1 MVIYG
6 GFEPW
11 AFAGCFTAV
20 WISAATFWDIWDK
33 SASKK
38 GRWQGMR
45 RLSRSYYGMVLGHLG
60 VAITMVGASVVSN
73 YGIEREIRMVP
84 GDSVTM
90 AGYQFNFVGMTQ
102 RQGPNFTANV
112 GNFEVY
118 RDGRAVST
126 IRPEK
131 REYRVRRD
139 MMTEA
144 GIDASLSRD
153 LFVAVGEQLS
163 SNAWA
168 IRIQY
173 KPLIRCLW
181 LGALFMACGG
191 FLAISDRRY
200 RVRAKL
206 AAKVAAREESA
217 GGGKSAPTE
226 ALS

>member
-1 MVIYG
+1 
-6 GFEPW
+6 
-11 AFAGCFTAV
+11 
-20 WISAATFWDIWDK
+20 
-33 SASKK
+33 
-38 GRWQGMR
+38 
-45 RLSRSYYGMVLGHLG
+45 
-60 VAITMVGASVVSN
+60 
-73 YGIEREIRMVP
+73 
-84 GDSVTM
+84 
-90 AGYQFNFVGMTQ
+90 VGMTQ
-102 RQGPNFTANV
+102 RQGANFTANV
-112 GNFEVY
+112 GNFEVF
-118 RDGRAVST
+118 RDGSAVSS

-131 REYRVRRD
+131 REYRVRRS

-144 GIDASLSRD
+144 GIDAALSRD

-206 AAKVAAREESA
+206 AARVAAQEESA
-217 GGGKSAPTE
+217 GGKSAPAE